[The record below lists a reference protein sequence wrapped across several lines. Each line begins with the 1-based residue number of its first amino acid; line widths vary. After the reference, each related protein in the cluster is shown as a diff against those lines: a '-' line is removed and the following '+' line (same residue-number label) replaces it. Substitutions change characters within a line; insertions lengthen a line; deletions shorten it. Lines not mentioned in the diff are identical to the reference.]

1 MDSSGKP
8 ESSHDH
14 AEPLLVDVTGM
25 SLRDLTSSGNTVLDN
40 AVRRLLKDF
49 DQPQE
54 IVSAFGNIP

>member
-8 ESSHDH
+8 GSSHDP

-25 SLRDLTSSGNTVLDN
+25 SLRDLTSSRNTVLDN
-40 AVRRLLKDF
+40 AVRRLLEDF

-54 IVSAFGNIP
+54 IVSAFGNVP